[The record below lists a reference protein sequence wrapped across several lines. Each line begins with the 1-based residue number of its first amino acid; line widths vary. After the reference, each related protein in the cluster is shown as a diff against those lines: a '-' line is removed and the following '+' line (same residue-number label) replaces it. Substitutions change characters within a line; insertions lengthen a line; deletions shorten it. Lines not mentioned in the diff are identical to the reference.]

1 MSTQTPAPEIEIAIN
16 GVEADA
22 STRDTLPA
30 PLTSEPAPRASAER
44 LRIAI
49 VTETYPPEINGVAMT
64 LGRLIDGLLQLGHT
78 VQVIR
83 PRQQGDVAPAGRN
96 GSEILVRGIPIPR
109 YSGLQFGLPA
119 RSRLQAA
126 WRKSPPDIVHVV
138 TEGPLGMSAVAA
150 ARKLG
155 LPMSSSFHTNFHRYS
170 KHYGFG
176 WLRGLIA
183 GHLRKLHNRTAA
195 TFVPT
200 QALAAELGSDGFSNL
215 RVMARGVDT
224 ALFSPKRRSESLRQ
238 EWGVGQQ
245 GLAVL
250 YVGRLAA
257 EKNLRVVVAAFDA
270 IAANRPD
277 AKLIFVGDGPLT
289 EKLKRQCPQ
298 AVFCG
303 SRRGEDLAAHYA
315 SGDLFLFPSL
325 TETFGNVTTEA
336 LASGL
341 CVLAYAHA
349 AAAEVISSGNNGVT
363 VPAGDETAYIEAAS
377 MLASH
382 PERLHAIR
390 THAAISMQ
398 HFDWRLIVDT
408 FASTLVSVV
417 KQHSRRQHGTNDIIL
432 APD

>member
-1 MSTQTPAPEIEIAIN
+1 MNTETQAVRT
-16 GVEADA
+16 EAA
-22 STRDTLPA
+22 A
-30 PLTSEPAPRASAER
+30 GTSRTSAEK

-64 LGRLIDGLLQLGHT
+64 LGRLIHGLRQQGHSI
-78 VQVIR
+78 QVVR
-83 PRQQGDVAPAGRN
+83 PRQAGDAATVPD
-96 GSEILVRGIPIPR
+96 SDEILVRGIPIPR

-119 RSRLQAA
+119 GRRLRDA
-126 WRKSPPDIVHVV
+126 WRADPPDIVHIV
-138 TEGPLGMSAVAA
+138 TEGPLGMSALGA
-150 ARKLG
+150 ARALG
-155 LPMSSSFHTNFHRYS
+155 LPTTSSFHTNFHRYS

-200 QALAAELGSDGFSNL
+200 QALAAELGADGFSRL

-224 ALFSPKRRSESLRQ
+224 QLFSPTRRSAALRR
-238 EWGVGQQ
+238 EWNVSHH

-257 EKNLRVVVAAFDA
+257 EKNLRAVVAAFEA
-270 IAANRPD
+270 IAARRPD
-277 AKLIFVGDGPLT
+277 ARLIFVGEGPMAD
-289 EKLKRQCPQ
+289 KLKQQCPE

-349 AAAEVISSGNNGVT
+349 AAAEVIVDGDNGVA
-363 VPAGDETAYIEAAS
+363 VPAGDEAAYIEAAS
-377 MLASH
+377 LLAAQ
-382 PERLHAIR
+382 PERIEIIR
-390 THAAISMQ
+390 ARAAPSMQ
-398 HFDWRLIVDT
+398 HRDWHLIVET
-408 FASTLVSVV
+408 FSSTLTAVV
-417 KQHSRRQHGTNDIIL
+417 KKHARRPHGTHDIAL

>member
-1 MSTQTPAPEIEIAIN
+1 MQ
-16 GVEADA
+16 
-22 STRDTLPA
+22 
-30 PLTSEPAPRASAER
+30 PLS
-44 LRIAI
+44 IAI
-49 VTETYPPEINGVAMT
+49 VTETYLPEINGVAMT
-64 LGRLIDGLLQLGHT
+64 LGRLIDGLRRQGHNIQL
-78 VQVIR
+78 VR
-83 PRQQGDVAPAGRN
+83 PRQSDKDHPRDDIGF
-96 GSEILVRGIPIPR
+96 SETLVRGIPIPR

-119 RSRLQAA
+119 GRRLHAM
-126 WRKSPPDIVHVV
+126 WRRSPPDIVHVV
-138 TEGPLGMSAVAA
+138 TEGPLGMSAVGI

-155 LPMSSSFHTNFHRYS
+155 LPMTSSFHTNFHRYS

-200 QALAAELGSDGFSNL
+200 QALAAELGADGFAHL

-224 ALFSPKRRSESLRQ
+224 TLFSPMRRSHELRRHWQ
-238 EWGVGQQ
+238 VGEN

-257 EKNLRVVVAAFDA
+257 EKNLRMVVKAFTA
-270 IAANRPD
+270 VREQRPD
-277 AKLIFVGDGPLT
+277 ARLVFVGDGPLADR
-289 EKLKRQCPQ
+289 LRQECPD

-341 CVLAYAHA
+341 AVLAYAHA
-349 AAAEVISSGNNGVT
+349 AAAEVINSGYNGVT
-363 VPAGDETAYIEAAS
+363 VPAGDEIAYVEAAGA
-377 MLASH
+377 LAAH
-382 PERLHAIR
+382 PERLLELR
-390 THAAISMQ
+390 SRAAPSMQ
-398 HFDWRLIVDT
+398 HFDWHHIVDT
-408 FASTLVSVV
+408 FATTLNSVV
-417 KQHSRRQHGTNDIIL
+417 KRHARRQHGTNDIVL

>member
-1 MSTQTPAPEIEIAIN
+1 MNTPKTEIAIS
-16 GVEADA
+16 GFEAESKVQA
-22 STRDTLPA
+22 TPLA
-30 PLTSEPAPRASAER
+30 PMTTEKI

-64 LGRLIDGLLQLGHT
+64 LGRLIHGLRQQGHSIQL
-78 VQVIR
+78 VR
-83 PRQQGDVAPAGRN
+83 PRQQGDAENTPQDDDDQ
-96 GSEILVRGIPIPR
+96 ILVRGIPIPR

-119 RSRLQAA
+119 GRRLQAA
-126 WRKSPPDIVHVV
+126 WCNNPPDIVHIV
-138 TEGPLGMSAVAA
+138 TEGPLGMSALKA

-155 LPMSSSFHTNFHRYS
+155 LPLTSSFHTNFHRYS

-176 WLRGLIA
+176 WLRGIIA
-183 GHLRKLHNRTAA
+183 AHLRKLHNRTAA

-200 QALAAELGSDGFSNL
+200 QALAAELGADGFKDL

-224 ALFSPKRRSESLRQ
+224 TLFSPARRSETLRRQ
-238 EWGVGQQ
+238 WGLDEQN
-245 GLAVL
+245 LAVL

-257 EKNLRVVVAAFDA
+257 EKNLRVVVEAFNA
-270 IAANRPD
+270 LSASRPD
-277 AKLIFVGDGPLT
+277 AKLIFVGDGPMT
-289 EKLKRQCPQ
+289 EKLRQQCPN

-349 AAAEVISSGNNGVT
+349 AAAEVISSGDNGVT
-363 VPAGDETAYIEAAS
+363 VPAGDEAAYIDAAC

-390 THAAISMQ
+390 AHAAPSMQ

-408 FASTLVSVV
+408 FSSTLVSVV
-417 KQHSRRQHGTNDIIL
+417 KQHSRRQHGTNDIVL

>member
-1 MSTQTPAPEIEIAIN
+1 MNTPKPEIATSGFATAAN
-16 GVEADA
+16 VAD
-22 STRDTLPA
+22 LPGQ
-30 PLTSEPAPRASAER
+30 

-64 LGRLIDGLLQLGHT
+64 LGRLIDGLRRHGHSI
-78 VQVIR
+78 QIIR
-83 PRQQGDVAPAGRN
+83 PRQPGDLAATRN
-96 GSEILVRGIPIPR
+96 DDSEILVRGIPIPR

-119 RSRLQAA
+119 GSRLHAA

-138 TEGPLGMSAVAA
+138 TEGPLGMSAVTA

-155 LPMSSSFHTNFHRYS
+155 LPMTSSFHTNFHRYS

-183 GHLRKLHNRTAA
+183 GHLRKLHNRTAT

-200 QALAAELGSDGFSNL
+200 QALAAELGADGFANL

-224 ALFSPKRRSESLRQ
+224 QLFSPQHRSGTLRQ
-238 EWGVGQQ
+238 QWGLQDSD
-245 GLAVL
+245 LAVL

-257 EKNLRVVVAAFDA
+257 EKNLRMVIEAFNA
-270 IAANRPD
+270 IAARRTD
-277 AKLIFVGDGPLT
+277 AHLIIVGDGPMAD
-289 EKLKRQCPQ
+289 KLKQQCPQ

-303 SRRGEDLAAHYA
+303 SRTGQDLAAHYA

-341 CVLAYAHA
+341 GVVAYAHA
-349 AAAEVISSGNNGVT
+349 AAAELIENNSNGIT
-363 VPAGDETAYIEAAS
+363 VAAGDEAAYIEAAS
-377 MLASH
+377 SLADD
-382 PERLHAIR
+382 PQRLAHVR
-390 THAAISMQ
+390 QQAAASMQ
-398 HFDWRLIVDT
+398 HLAWHNIVDT
-408 FASTLVSVV
+408 FAATLTSVRNR
-417 KQHSRRQHGTNDIIL
+417 HPRSQHGTHDVVL
-432 APD
+432 AQD

>member
-1 MSTQTPAPEIEIAIN
+1 MNPLSEASKTETSVGGFAAAASLRTATADSS
-16 GVEADA
+16 VE
-22 STRDTLPA
+22 TLRP
-30 PLTSEPAPRASAER
+30 SAER

-64 LGRLIDGLLQLGHT
+64 LGRLIAGLRQQGHT
-78 VQVIR
+78 IQVIR
-83 PRQQGDVAPAGRN
+83 PRQLGDDALAGQD
-96 GSEILVRGIPIPR
+96 GSQVLVRGIPIPR

-119 RSRLQAA
+119 RRRLLAA
-126 WRKSPPDIVHVV
+126 WRDTPPDIVHIV

-155 LPMSSSFHTNFHRYS
+155 LPMTSSFHTNFHRYS

-200 QALAAELGSDGFSNL
+200 RALAAELGADGFANL

-224 ALFSPKRRSESLRQ
+224 ALFSPTRRSASLRQ
-238 EWGVGQQ
+238 QWGLGEHE
-245 GLAVL
+245 LAVL

-257 EKNLRVVVAAFDA
+257 EKNLRVVLAAFDA
-270 IAANRPD
+270 IAVDRPD
-277 AKLIFVGDGPLT
+277 AKLVFVGDGPMT
-289 EKLKRQCPQ
+289 ERLKRQCPQ

-303 SRRGEDLAAHYA
+303 SRRGGDLAAHYA

-349 AAAEVISSGNNGVT
+349 AAAEVISSGDNGVT
-363 VPAGDETAYIEAAS
+363 VPAGDETAYIEAAC
-377 MLASH
+377 MLANH

-390 THAAISMQ
+390 AHAASSMQ
-398 HFDWRLIVDT
+398 HFDWRRIVDT

-417 KQHSRRQHGTNDIIL
+417 KQHTRRQHGTNDIIL

>member
-1 MSTQTPAPEIEIAIN
+1 MSTPNQAPKTEIA
-16 GVEADA
+16 
-22 STRDTLPA
+22 
-30 PLTSEPAPRASAER
+30 TSGFKAEASARDNPLALTPSAEK

-64 LGRLIDGLLQLGHT
+64 LGRLIDGLRQQGHSI
-78 VQVIR
+78 QVVR
-83 PRQQGDVAPAGRN
+83 PRQAIDGANAPED
-96 GSEILVRGIPIPR
+96 GSEILARGIPIPR

-119 RSRLQAA
+119 GRRMHAA
-126 WRKSPPDIVHVV
+126 WRSNPPDIVHIV
-138 TEGPLGMSAVAA
+138 TEGPLGLSAAKV

-155 LPMSSSFHTNFHRYS
+155 LPMTSSFHTNFHRYS

-176 WLRGLIA
+176 WLRGIIA
-183 GHLRKLHNRTAA
+183 AHLRKMHNRTAA

-200 QALAAELGSDGFSNL
+200 QALAAELGADGFKNL

-224 ALFSPKRRSESLRQ
+224 TLYSPARRSESLRQ
-238 EWGVGQQ
+238 QWGLGEQD
-245 GLAVL
+245 LAVL

-257 EKNLRVVVAAFDA
+257 EKNLRVVLDAFNA
-270 IAANRPD
+270 LSARRPD
-277 AKLIFVGDGPLT
+277 AKLVFVGDGPMT
-289 EKLKRQCPQ
+289 EKLKQQCPD

-303 SRRGEDLAAHYA
+303 SRRGKDLAEHYA

-349 AAAEVISSGNNGVT
+349 AAAEVIASGDNGVT
-363 VPAGDETAYIEAAS
+363 VAAGDEAAYIDAAC

-390 THAAISMQ
+390 AHAAPSMQ
-398 HFDWRLIVDT
+398 HFDWKLIVDT

-417 KQHSRRQHGTNDIIL
+417 KQHPRRQHGTNDIVL

>member
-1 MSTQTPAPEIEIAIN
+1 MNADTQTPKTEIAIS
-16 GVEADA
+16 GFEAA
-22 STRDTLPA
+22 ANARGTPLA
-30 PLTSEPAPRASAER
+30 PTPSDKT

-64 LGRLIDGLLQLGHT
+64 LGRLIHGLLQQGHSI
-78 VQVIR
+78 QLIR
-83 PRQQGDVAPAGRN
+83 PRQQGDAADARRD

-119 RSRLQAA
+119 GRRLHES
-126 WRKSPPDIVHVV
+126 WRKNPPDIVHVV
-138 TEGPLGMSAVAA
+138 TEGPLGMSAIKA
-150 ARKLG
+150 ARRLG
-155 LPMSSSFHTNFHRYS
+155 LPMTSSFHTNFHRYS

-176 WLRGLIA
+176 WLRGIIA

-200 QALAAELGSDGFSNL
+200 QALAAELGADGFNSL

-224 ALFSPKRRSESLRQ
+224 ALFSPTRRSASLRR
-238 EWGVGQQ
+238 EWNVGDSD
-245 GLAVL
+245 LAVL

-257 EKNLRVVVAAFDA
+257 EKNLRVVLAAFEVVAAR
-270 IAANRPD
+270 RPD
-277 AKLIFVGDGPLT
+277 AKLIFVGDGPMT
-289 EKLKRQCPQ
+289 EKLKQQCPH

-341 CVLAYAHA
+341 CVLAFAHA
-349 AAAEVISSGNNGVT
+349 AAAEVIRSGSNGVT
-363 VPAGDETAYIEAAS
+363 VAAGDEEAYIAAAG
-377 MLASH
+377 MLASN

-390 THAAISMQ
+390 AQAAPSMQ

-408 FASTLVSVV
+408 FATTLISVV
-417 KQHSRRQHGTNDIIL
+417 KQHTRRQHGTNDIIL

>member
-1 MSTQTPAPEIEIAIN
+1 MDTKNLALGTETAT
-16 GVEADA
+16 GV
-22 STRDTLPA
+22 SRP
-30 PLTSEPAPRASAER
+30 SAEK

-64 LGRLIDGLLQLGHT
+64 LGRLIDGLRQQGHR
-78 VQVIR
+78 VQIAR
-83 PRQQGDVAPAGRN
+83 PRQPGDTAALDTDD
-96 GSEILVRGIPIPR
+96 ILVRGIPIPR

-119 RSRLQAA
+119 GQRLRAA
-126 WRKSPPDIVHVV
+126 WRADPPDIVHIV
-138 TEGPLGMSAVAA
+138 TEGPLGMSALNA
-150 ARKLG
+150 ARALD
-155 LPMSSSFHTNFHRYS
+155 LPTTSSFHTNFHRYS

-200 QALAAELGSDGFSNL
+200 QALAAELGADGFARL

-224 ALFSPKRRSESLRQ
+224 RLFSPTRRSAALRNA
-238 EWGVGQQ
+238 WNVSHH

-257 EKNLRVVVAAFDA
+257 EKNLRAVVAAFEA
-270 IAANRPD
+270 IAARRPD
-277 AKLIFVGDGPLT
+277 ARLVFVGDGPMT
-289 EKLKRQCPQ
+289 DKLRQQCPT

-349 AAAEVISSGNNGVT
+349 AAAELIANGDNGIT
-363 VPAGDETAYIEAAS
+363 VPAGDEAAYMEAAGL
-377 MLASH
+377 LAEH
-382 PERLHAIR
+382 PERIEIIR
-390 THAAISMQ
+390 ARAAPSVQ
-398 HFDWRLIVDT
+398 QLDWHLIVDT
-408 FASTLVSVV
+408 FANTLIAVV
-417 KQHSRRQHGTNDIIL
+417 KQHARRQHGTHDIAL

>member
-1 MSTQTPAPEIEIAIN
+1 MDPIKTAPESEMRRTA
-16 GVEADA
+16 AA
-22 STRDTLPA
+22 SRQ
-30 PLTSEPAPRASAER
+30 PLS
-44 LRIAI
+44 IAI
-49 VTETYPPEINGVAMT
+49 VTETYLPEINGVAMT
-64 LGRLIDGLLQLGHT
+64 LGRLIDGLRRQGHNIQL
-78 VQVIR
+78 VR
-83 PRQQGDVAPAGRN
+83 PRQSDKDLPRDDIGF
-96 GSEILVRGIPIPR
+96 SETLVRGIPIPR

-119 RSRLQAA
+119 GRRLHAM
-126 WRKSPPDIVHVV
+126 WRRNPPDIVHVV
-138 TEGPLGMSAVAA
+138 TEGPLGMSAVGI

-155 LPMSSSFHTNFHRYS
+155 LPMTSSFHTNFHRYS

-183 GHLRKLHNRTAA
+183 GHLRKLHNHTAA

-200 QALAAELGSDGFSNL
+200 QALAAELGADGFAHL

-224 ALFSPKRRSESLRQ
+224 TLFSPTRRSHELRRQWQVGES
-238 EWGVGQQ
+238 

-257 EKNLRVVVAAFDA
+257 EKNLRMVVKAFAAV
-270 IAANRPD
+270 REQQPD
-277 AKLIFVGDGPLT
+277 ARLVFVGDGPLADR
-289 EKLKRQCPQ
+289 LRQECPD

-341 CVLAYAHA
+341 AVLAYAHA
-349 AAAEVISSGNNGVT
+349 AAAEVINSGYNGVT
-363 VPAGDETAYIEAAS
+363 VPAGDEIAYVEAAS
-377 MLASH
+377 ALAAH
-382 PERLHAIR
+382 PERLLELR
-390 THAAISMQ
+390 SRAATSMQ
-398 HFDWRLIVDT
+398 HFDWHHIVDT
-408 FASTLVSVV
+408 FATTLNSVV
-417 KQHSRRQHGTNDIIL
+417 KHHARRQHGTNDIVL

>member
-1 MSTQTPAPEIEIAIN
+1 MNTPKTEIATS
-16 GVEADA
+16 GFEA
-22 STRDTLPA
+22 
-30 PLTSEPAPRASAER
+30 EASALDIHLAPSPSDKPSLPSAEK

-64 LGRLIDGLLQLGHT
+64 LGRLIHGLRQQGHSI
-78 VQVIR
+78 QVVR
-83 PRQQGDVAPAGRN
+83 PRQQSDAAN
-96 GSEILVRGIPIPR
+96 AEQDSNEILVRGIPIPR

-119 RSRLQAA
+119 GRRLHAA
-126 WRKSPPDIVHVV
+126 WRKNPPDLVHIV
-138 TEGPLGMSAVAA
+138 TEGPLGMSALGA

-155 LPMSSSFHTNFHRYS
+155 LPMTSSFHTNFHRYS

-200 QALAAELGSDGFSNL
+200 EALAAELGADGFKHL

-224 ALFSPKRRSESLRQ
+224 SLYSPQRRSSELRQ
-238 EWGVGQQ
+238 QWGLDEHA
-245 GLAVL
+245 LAVL

-257 EKNLRVVVAAFDA
+257 EKNLRVVVDAFNA
-270 IAANRPD
+270 IATRRPD
-277 AKLIFVGDGPLT
+277 AKLVFVGDGPMT
-289 EKLKRQCPQ
+289 EKLKQQCPQ

-341 CVLAYAHA
+341 CVVAYAHA
-349 AAAEVISSGNNGVT
+349 AAAEVIRSGHNGVT
-363 VPAGDETAYIEAAS
+363 VAAGDETAYIEAACA
-377 MLASH
+377 LASQ
-382 PERLHAIR
+382 PEQLHAIR
-390 THAAISMQ
+390 AHAAPSMR
-398 HFDWRLIVDT
+398 HFDWHQIVNT
-408 FASTLVSVV
+408 FATTLISVT
-417 KQHSRRQHGTNDIIL
+417 QRHTRRQHGTNDIVL

>member
-1 MSTQTPAPEIEIAIN
+1 MNTPKTEIAIS
-16 GVEADA
+16 GFEA
-22 STRDTLPA
+22 
-30 PLTSEPAPRASAER
+30 EASAPDTPLAPVPSEQT

-64 LGRLIDGLLQLGHT
+64 LGRLIGGLRQQGHHI
-78 VQVIR
+78 QIIR
-83 PRQQGDVAPAGRN
+83 PRQAGDISNAPPED
-96 GSEILVRGIPIPR
+96 SEILVRGIPIPR

-119 RSRLQAA
+119 GRRLHATWRSN
-126 WRKSPPDIVHVV
+126 PPDIVHIV
-138 TEGPLGMSAVAA
+138 TEGPLGLSAVKV

-155 LPMSSSFHTNFHRYS
+155 LPMTSSFHTNFHRYS

-200 QALAAELGSDGFSNL
+200 QALAAELGADGFNNL

-224 ALFSPKRRSESLRQ
+224 ALYSPARRSAALRQ
-238 EWGVGQQ
+238 QWGLDEQD
-245 GLAVL
+245 LAVL

-257 EKNLRVVVAAFDA
+257 EKNLRVVVDAF
-270 IAANRPD
+270 NTLKTRRPE
-277 AKLIFVGDGPLT
+277 AKLIFVGDGPMT
-289 EKLKRQCPQ
+289 EKLKQQCPD

-349 AAAEVISSGNNGVT
+349 AAAEVITSGDNGVT
-363 VPAGDETAYIEAAS
+363 VAAGDETAYIDAAC

-390 THAAISMQ
+390 AHAAPSLQ
-398 HFDWRLIVDT
+398 HLDWHLIVDT
-408 FASTLVSVV
+408 FAGTLISVV
-417 KQHSRRQHGTNDIIL
+417 KQHPRRQHGTNDIVL
-432 APD
+432 ASD

>member
-1 MSTQTPAPEIEIAIN
+1 MNTPSPETDFSTASPASSS
-16 GVEADA
+16 G
-22 STRDTLPA
+22 
-30 PLTSEPAPRASAER
+30 R

-64 LGRLIDGLLQLGHT
+64 LGRLINGLRRHGHN

-83 PRQQGDVAPAGRN
+83 PRQHADATASTQVNA
-96 GSEILVRGIPIPR
+96 SEILVRGIPIPR

-119 RSRLQAA
+119 GKRLQAL
-126 WRKSPPDIVHVV
+126 WRANPPDIVHVV
-138 TEGPLGMSAVAA
+138 TEGPLGMSAVAVA
-150 ARKLG
+150 NQLG
-155 LPMSSSFHTNFHRYS
+155 LPMTSSFHTNFHRYS

-200 QALAAELGSDGFSNL
+200 QALAAELGADGFANL

-224 ALFSPKRRSESLRQ
+224 QLFTPGRRSAELRHS
-238 EWGVGQQ
+238 WGLGENE
-245 GLAVL
+245 LAIL

-257 EKNLRVVVAAFDA
+257 EKNLRVVLAAFA
-270 IAANRPD
+270 EISAQHPTARMV
-277 AKLIFVGDGPLT
+277 FVGDGPMVG
-289 EKLKRQCPQ
+289 KLRQQCPQ

-303 SRRGEDLAAHYA
+303 SRTGEDLATHYA
-315 SGDLFLFPSL
+315 SGDIFLFPSL

-341 CVLAYAHA
+341 GVVAFAHA
-349 AAAEVISSGNNGVT
+349 AAAELITSNRNGIT
-363 VPAGDETAYIEAAS
+363 VAAGDEAAYIRAATALANNPLQLDMVRRNAAS
-377 MLASH
+377 
-382 PERLHAIR
+382 
-390 THAAISMQ
+390 SMQ
-398 HFDWRLIVDT
+398 HLDWHHIVDT
-408 FASTLVSVV
+408 FADTLKHVY
-417 KQHSRRQHGTNDIIL
+417 KQHARRQHGTHDIVL